1 MPFYIHQRGAVA
13 STNDDAKT
21 LAAAGAPA
29 FTAVSATEQTEG
41 RGRRG
46 RVWTSPPGNLYVS
59 LLVRPPY
66 PASEASQ
73 LSLVAA
79 LALGDALAEYVSSS
93 RIHNK
98 WPNDVQVDGRKIA
111 GLLLESSGGSQG
123 NVEWVVIGCGVN
135 IAFHPN
141 LPEYDTI
148 SLNSITDE
156 KTSIEEFLAFFLEHF
171 EARYDIWINGG
182 IDSIRK
188 AWVERAANIG
198 REIVVRL
205 PQTEIRGVFEGL
217 DASGALILTRAG
229 GRRELVTAGEV
240 FAEY

>member
-1 MPFYIHQRGAVA
+1 MPFHIHKRGAVA

-46 RVWTSPPGNLYVS
+46 RGWISPPGNLYVS

-135 IAFHPN
+135 IAVHPN

-171 EARYDIWINGG
+171 EARYDIWMNGG
-182 IDSIRK
+182 IDPIRK
-188 AWVERAANIG
+188 AWVKRAANIG

-205 PQTEIRGVFEGL
+205 PQTEIKGVFEGL
-217 DASGALILTRAG
+217 DASGALILMRAG
-229 GRRELVTAGEV
+229 GRRELVTAGEI

>member
-1 MPFYIHQRGAVA
+1 MPFHIHQRGAVA

-46 RVWTSPPGNLYVS
+46 RGWTSPPGNLYVS

-66 PASEASQ
+66 PVSEASQ

-79 LALGDALAEYVSSS
+79 LALGDALAECVSSS

-123 NVEWVVIGCGVN
+123 NVDWVVIGCGVN
-135 IAFHPN
+135 IAVHPN

-148 SLNSITDE
+148 SLDSITDK

-182 IDSIRK
+182 IDPIRK

-205 PQTEIRGVFEGL
+205 PRTEIKGVFEGL

-229 GRRELVTAGEV
+229 GRRELVTAGEI

>member
-1 MPFYIHQRGAVA
+1 MPFHIHQLGSVA

-29 FTAVSATEQTEG
+29 FTAISATEQTEG

-46 RVWTSPPGNLYVS
+46 RSWTSPPGNLYVS

-111 GLLLESSGGSQG
+111 GLLLESSGGSKG

-135 IAFHPN
+135 IAVHPS

-182 IDSIRK
+182 IDPIRK
-188 AWVERAANIG
+188 AWVDRAANIG

-205 PQTEIRGVFEGL
+205 PQTEIKGVFEGL
-217 DASGALILTRAG
+217 DASGALILNRAD
-229 GRRELVTAGEV
+229 GRRELVTAGEI

>member
-1 MPFYIHQRGAVA
+1 MPFRIHQRGAVT
-13 STNDDAKT
+13 STNDDIKA
-21 LAAAGAPA
+21 LANEGAPA
-29 FTAVSATEQTEG
+29 FTVVSATEQTEG

-46 RVWTSPPGNLYVS
+46 RSWKSPPGNLYVS
-59 LLVRPPY
+59 LLVRPPR

-79 LALGDALAEYVSSS
+79 VALGDALAEYVPSS

-98 WPNDVQVDGRKIA
+98 WPNDVHVDGRKIA
-111 GLLLESSGGSQG
+111 GLLLESSGGGQG

-135 IAFHPN
+135 IAVHPN
-141 LPEYDTI
+141 LEEYDTI
-148 SLNSITDE
+148 SLDSVTDE
-156 KTSIEEFLAFFLEHF
+156 KSSIDEFLTFFLKHF
-171 EARYDIWINGG
+171 EARYDIWINRG
-182 IDSIRK
+182 IDPIRK
-188 AWVERAANIG
+188 AWIKRADNIG

-205 PQTEIRGVFEGL
+205 PQADIKGVFEGL
-217 DASGALILTRAG
+217 NASGALILTRAD

>member
-1 MPFYIHQRGAVA
+1 MPFQIHQRGAVA

-46 RVWTSPPGNLYVS
+46 RGWTSPPGNLYVS

-66 PASEASQ
+66 PASKASQ

-111 GLLLESSGGSQG
+111 GLLLESSGVSQG

-135 IAFHPN
+135 IAVHPS

-148 SLNSITDE
+148 SLDSITDK

-182 IDSIRK
+182 IDPIRK

-205 PQTEIRGVFEGL
+205 PQTEIKGVFEGL
-217 DASGALILTRAG
+217 DASGALILRAP
-229 GRRELVTAGEV
+229 AGDGNW
-240 FAEY
+240 